1 MAESVGRRGK
11 DDGQT
16 APTHSSVSE
25 SRAAHH
31 HPHVHVTTQPE
42 KESFSSLSS
51 DYSVSSSLTVDRSS
65 VQSSV
70 GVALHSLTFGA
81 SGTKNYTM
89 GERGNGTERSLRSNP
104 APRGAT
110 ISSGGRSLKTQVYRK
125 HSNPITSRTPLDL
138 TAIPPP
144 SLDTPS
150 PSDAPARRNP
160 SSVEQREPSFP
171 STPERNEVKPQTVTP
186 SADVGKVCVCV
197 CEWTYSAFVYVGT
210 VCVCV
215 CALCVSFTCMCVP
228 SFCCEW
234 YYCELCVVCVIVV
247 LTGIVELNDFWT
259 CHTIC
264 FLSKEEDG

>member
-1 MAESVGRRGK
+1 MAECVGRRGK
-11 DDGQT
+11 DDAQT
-16 APTHSSVSE
+16 APTHSSISE
-25 SRAAHH
+25 SHAAHH

-51 DYSVSSSLTVDRSS
+51 DYCVSSSSLTVDRSS
-65 VQSSV
+65 AQSSV

-81 SGTKNYTM
+81 SGTKNNTV
-89 GERGNGTERSLRSNP
+89 GECGNGTGRSLRSNP

-144 SLDTPS
+144 SSLDTPS

-171 STPERNEVKPQTVTP
+171 STPERKEVKPQNVTP
-186 SADVGKVCVCV
+186 SADVGKVCMCV
-197 CEWTYSAFVYVGT
+197 CEWTYLAFVYVGT
-210 VCVCV
+210 VCVCTLWGLYACV
-215 CALCVSFTCMCVP
+215 FLPFVVSGTIVNCAWSVLL
-228 SFCCEW
+228 W
-234 YYCELCVVCVIVV
+234 Y
-247 LTGIVELNDFWT
+247 
-259 CHTIC
+259 
-264 FLSKEEDG
+264 